1 MSRISRSL
9 QRQQPLK
16 EQAYQVL
23 RAAILSGELP
33 PGQRLVESQLAK
45 DLQVSRT
52 PVREALRLLQHEE
65 LVTTDTENILHVAT
79 FSERDAAEFYE
90 CRIALEQLSV
100 AGACQF
106 VTDSQLQELQ
116 RMIHQAEKLSIGKPS
131 QLLNFQLLDLDYR
144 FHRLIAESSQ
154 NFQLRSMLD
163 HLFDKMMLLRIQTI
177 QHNRN
182 VLNICTEHQEIYDTI
197 AQRNSEA
204 AAIAIKKHLLASKE
218 RVIHEMMI
226 QNSTSKT
233 PSTLE
238 GV

>member
-1 MSRISRSL
+1 MSRIPQSL

-23 RAAILSGELP
+23 RVAILSGELP

-45 DLQVSRT
+45 ELQVSRT

-65 LVTTDTENILHVAT
+65 LVTVDSENTLQVAT
-79 FSERDAAEFYE
+79 FSEKDAAEFYD

-100 AGACQF
+100 RGACQNS
-106 VTDSQLQELQ
+106 TDSQQQELKRIVQ
-116 RMIHQAEKLSIGKPS
+116 QAEKLSTGKSS

-163 HLFDKMMLLRIQTI
+163 HLFDKMTLLRIQTI
-177 QHNRN
+177 QQNRS
-182 VLNICTEHQEIYDTI
+182 VLNICTEHQQIYDAI
-197 AQRNSEA
+197 AHRDAEA
-204 AAIAIKKHLLASKE
+204 AVEAIKHHLSASKE
-218 RVIHEMMI
+218 RVVREMLTK
-226 QNSTSKT
+226 NSVSEVL
-233 PSTLE
+233 PPE
-238 GV
+238 

>member
-1 MSRISRSL
+1 MSQIPRSL

-23 RAAILSGELP
+23 RVAILSGELP

-45 DLQVSRT
+45 ELQVSRT

-65 LVTTDTENILHVAT
+65 LVTVDADNVLQVAT
-79 FSERDAAEFYE
+79 FTEKDAAEFYD

-100 AGACQF
+100 AGACQNS
-106 VTDSQLQELQ
+106 TDLQQQELQ
-116 RMIHQAEKLSIGKPS
+116 RIVQQAEKLSTGKSS

-154 NFQLRSMLD
+154 NLQLRSMLD

-177 QHNRN
+177 QQNRS
-182 VLNICTEHQEIYDTI
+182 VLNISTEHQQICDAI
-197 AQRNSEA
+197 AQRNSGVAVE
-204 AAIAIKKHLLASKE
+204 AIKSHLIASKE
-218 RVIHEMMI
+218 RVVREMMT
-226 QNSTSKT
+226 QNFAKT
-233 PSTLE
+233 TDSLDN
-238 GV
+238 